1 MDIVGSGR
9 LRLEAGVSCAKA
21 ARFATRQGLVGIEF
35 LAGIPGTIGGALAM
49 NAGAWGGETWPHVTL
64 VRTLD
69 RAGVVRERPRAD
81 FEVGYR
87 HVAMPSGEWFL
98 EAELTLESG
107 DTAAAQ
113 ARIKALLERR
123 AATQPTGLPS
133 CGSVFRNPPGDH
145 AARLIEACG
154 LKGLRF
160 GGAEV
165 SPKHANFIIN
175 TGDATARDIAR
186 LIDHVQ
192 AEVERCHGVLLIPEV
207 RRVGDFQS

>member
-1 MDIVGSGR
+1 
-9 LRLEAGVSCAKA
+9 
-21 ARFATRQGLVGIEF
+21 
-35 LAGIPGTIGGALAM
+35 
-49 NAGAWGGETWPHVTL
+49 
-64 VRTLD
+64 
-69 RAGVVRERPRAD
+69 VRERGPAD

-87 HVAMPSGEWFL
+87 HVVMPEGEWFL
-98 EAELTLESG
+98 EAEMVLAPG
-107 DTAAAQ
+107 DTHGAQ
-113 ARIKALLERR
+113 ARIKELLARR

-145 AARLIEACG
+145 AARLIDTCG

-175 TGDATARDIAR
+175 TGNASARDIAR
-186 LIDHVQ
+186 LIDHVR
-192 AEVERCHGVLLIPEV
+192 AEVERRHGVQLIPEV